1 MKDHTELSSNWQYI
15 EGLKAENAKLR
26 AALEQI
32 DGRGRIPPYLTR
44 DEMIL
49 TARTVLER
57 EEGPG

>member
-1 MKDHTELSSNWQYI
+1 MDDDADDEIRSLR
-15 EGLKAENAKLR
+15 AENAKLR

>member
-1 MKDHTELSSNWQYI
+1 MMGIPPTPASDFIYKLQQ
-15 EGLKAENAKLR
+15 ENAKLR